1 MVMPTETESP
11 IYLMVRADETIFWYV
26 IERKSG
32 AAMAEN
38 DNNNEGR
45 NFVVLRASERDRVR
59 QLNLPSFGGEGLDWI
74 DFSRLVALNRR
85 LYLIGSTIG
94 DINEVGTVGLR
105 YIDLDATPT
114 PIWHIGGGV
123 NSDRQGGAIAR
134 EDGWIFT
141 SGDNLYR
148 VNHPSGD
155 STKLPKKES
164 LRGGVHMLG
173 VTMSN
178 ILVYNTMLGYNTMYS
193 IDLRSN
199 RWEVI
204 CHRFWGVWSPGVILF
219 DDSLLF
225 SLGTQNPSSD
235 TESLG
240 FQARPGVYAFDI
252 RARRWLSS
260 PLEGLKNEVG
270 HENFGPDLGLETVLP
285 SEGSYDR
292 GVVRGPTDEP
302 VNPFKPWWVPLSLV
316 KVGVE
321 NGHHKLGF
329 VWDRMII
336 YDNDVKSC
344 QIHWCKFKILTPNG
358 GDILEAELLSSGICN
373 LDESTYM
380 VINCT
385 AGLVIAPDEGN
396 EEEKVDKRRR
406 EGVTAPDGGNEEES
420 DSKRRR
426 GVNAPDDSNE
436 EEKGNERSGSCFPTN
451 QTGETR

>member
-26 IERKSG
+26 IERKST
-32 AAMAEN
+32 AATAEN

-45 NFVVLRASERDRVR
+45 NIIVLRESERDRVR
-59 QLNLPSFGGEGLDWI
+59 QLNLQSFGGEGLDWI

-85 LYLIGSTIG
+85 LYLIGGTIG
-94 DINEVGTVGLR
+94 DTNKVGRVGLR

-123 NSDRQGGAIAR
+123 NSDRQRGAIAR

-155 STKLPKKES
+155 STKLPKKEG
-164 LRGGVHMLG
+164 LTGEVHMLG
-173 VTMSN
+173 VTTSK
-178 ILVYNTMLGYNTMYS
+178 ILVYYTMLGYNTMYS

-204 CHRFWGVWSPGVILF
+204 CDRFWGVWSPGVILF

-235 TESLG
+235 TASLG
-240 FQARPGVYAFDI
+240 FKARPGVYAFDI
-252 RARRWLSS
+252 
-260 PLEGLKNEVG
+260 
-270 HENFGPDLGLETVLP
+270 H
-285 SEGSYDR
+285 
-292 GVVRGPTDEP
+292 
-302 VNPFKPWWVPLSLV
+302 PFKPWWVPLSLV

-321 NGHHKLGF
+321 NGHHKLGL

-336 YDNDVKSC
+336 YDNDASSC

-358 GDILEAELLSSGICN
+358 GDILKAELLSSGICN
-373 LDESTYM
+373 LDETTYM
-380 VINCT
+380 VMNCT
-385 AGLVIAPDEGN
+385 AGLVVAPDKDN
-396 EEEKVDKRRR
+396 EEEKGDKRRR

-451 QTGETR
+451 QIGETR

>member
-26 IERKSG
+26 IERKST
-32 AAMAEN
+32 AATAEN

-45 NFVVLRASERDRVR
+45 NIIVLR
-59 QLNLPSFGGEGLDWI
+59 LDWI

-85 LYLIGSTIG
+85 LYLIGGTIG
-94 DINEVGTVGLR
+94 DTNKVGRVGLR

-123 NSDRQGGAIAR
+123 NSDRQRGAIAR

-155 STKLPKKES
+155 STKLPKKEG
-164 LRGGVHMLG
+164 LTGDVHMLG
-173 VTMSN
+173 VTTSK
-178 ILVYNTMLGYNTMYS
+178 ILVYYTMLGYNTMYS

-199 RWEVI
+199 RWDVI
-204 CHRFWGVWSPGVILF
+204 CDRFWGVWSPGVILF

-235 TESLG
+235 TASLG
-240 FQARPGVYAFDI
+240 FKARPGVYAFDI

-270 HENFGPDLGLETVLP
+270 LENFDPDLGLETVLP
-285 SEGSYDR
+285 SEGPYD
-292 GVVRGPTDEP
+292 GGDVHVPTDEP
-302 VNPFKPWWVPLSLV
+302 VDPLKPWWVPLSLV

-321 NGHHKLGF
+321 NGHHKLGL

-336 YDNDVKSC
+336 YDNDVSSC

-358 GDILEAELLSSGICN
+358 GDILKAELLSSGICN
-373 LDESTYM
+373 LDETTYM
-380 VINCT
+380 VMNCT
-385 AGLVIAPDEGN
+385 AGLVVAPDKDN
-396 EEEKVDKRRR
+396 EEENGDKRRR

-451 QTGETR
+451 QIGETR

>member
-26 IERKSG
+26 IERKST

-45 NFVVLRASERDRVR
+45 NIVVLRASERDRVR
-59 QLNLPSFGGEGLDWI
+59 QLNLPSFGGEGLDCI
-74 DFSRLVALNRR
+74 DFSRLVAVNRR

-94 DINEVGTVGLR
+94 DTNKVGRVGLR

-123 NSDRQGGAIAR
+123 FFFFCDRQEGAIAR

-155 STKLPKKES
+155 STKLPKKEG
-164 LRGGVHMLG
+164 LRDEVHMLG

-178 ILVYNTMLGYNTMYS
+178 ILVYINTPLDYNTMYS
-193 IDLRSN
+193 IDLRSS

-204 CHRFWGVWSPGVILF
+204 CDRFWGVWSPGVILF

-235 TESLG
+235 TASLG

-270 HENFGPDLGLETVLP
+270 LENSDPDLALETVLP
-285 SEGSYDR
+285 SEGPYDR

-302 VNPFKPWWVPLSLV
+302 VDPFKPWWVPLSLV

-321 NGHHKLGF
+321 NGHHKLGL

-336 YDNDVKSC
+336 SDNDVKSC

-358 GDILEAELLSSGICN
+358 GDILRAELLSSGICN

-380 VINCT
+380 VMNCT
-385 AGLVIAPDEGN
+385 AGLVVAPDEGS
-396 EEEKVDKRRR
+396 EEEKGNEEK
-406 EGVTAPDGGNEEES
+406 VTAPAGGNEEES
-420 DSKRRR
+420 DSERRR
-426 GVNAPDDSNE
+426 G
-436 EEKGNERSGSCFPTN
+436 
-451 QTGETR
+451 